1 MNYYR
6 ILLVDNEIDLSKILK
21 ISLVNAGY
29 KVDIAYSAQEA
40 LMKDLSIYNL
50 LLLDISIGEMSG
62 FKFAKIIRN
71 DPKTSLIPIIFL
83 SANKSENDCLTAFAT
98 GADDYI
104 TKPFSILELI
114 ARVSSVIRRVDSR
127 KKNKLIR
134 RFRT

>member
-6 ILLVDNEIDLSKILK
+6 ILIVDNEIDLSKILK

-62 FKFAKIIRN
+62 FKLTKIIRN

-127 KKNKLIR
+127 KKTN
-134 RFRT
+134 